1 MATAAKTVES
11 PHIVKTPG
19 IRGGKARID
28 GTRICVVDIVA
39 VHQQVIEPKEIL
51 TYFSSRPLTLA
62 EVYSARAYSHDH
74 PDEIDAYFEASRR
87 VAEEFDNQDSEPLAG
102 ESDQ

>member
-1 MATAAKTVES
+1 MATAAKAAQY
-11 PHIVKTPG
+11 PHIVKTAG

-39 VHQQVIEPKEIL
+39 AHQQGIEPKEIL

-62 EVYSARAYSHDH
+62 EVYSALAYYHDH
-74 PDEIDAYFEASRR
+74 ADEIDAYFEASRKA
-87 VAEEFDNQDSEPLAG
+87 AEEIAPRDPAPG
-102 ESDQ
+102 ESPR